1 MFSMGD
7 YNKSIFELI
16 DHNFSFILLVTK
28 MFVHCFDT
36 IMKCDL
42 KHVSFVSK
50 HMFQFFICLCV
61 SVGTICVMNM
71 KIKSRTP
78 CQFLLR

>member
-1 MFSMGD
+1 MGD
-7 YNKSIFELI
+7 YNKSNFELI

-50 HMFQFFICLCV
+50 HMFQFVIFLCV

-71 KIKSRTP
+71 KTKSRTP
-78 CQFLLR
+78 CQFE